1 MGKTGDL
8 REYLSSISTTIAN
21 TSGGSDKDKINPSD
35 LFKRTYDYLINFSN
49 LEAITV
55 TDING
60 TTGTRSVTS
69 GDFTQF
75 VPFIIDSHLR
85 YVTLLYKNKWQLSIS
100 VSEPIYIESQQY
112 TVSGTGVI
120 MATDSINHISYL
132 IGIESSSSDNP
143 NINTEYR
150 LSFGNPPDDVTT
162 FVLAQDLV
170 EQ

>member
-8 REYLSSISTTIAN
+8 REYLSSISTTIVN
-21 TSGGSDKDKINPSD
+21 TSGGGGKDKISPSD

-49 LEAITV
+49 LEAITI

-60 TTGTRSVTS
+60 TTGTKSVTS

-112 TVSGTGVI
+112 RISGTGAIV
-120 MATDSINHISYL
+120 ATDNTNHISYL
-132 IGIESSSSDNP
+132 IGIESSSSDDP
-143 NINTEYR
+143 NIDTEYR
-150 LSFGNPPDDVTT
+150 LSFGNPPDGVTT

-170 EQ
+170 EK